1 MTRSRARALGL
12 AAVALALVLVPLLA
26 PGARAQGRQVF
37 VADISGPIDR
47 ATVDFVIEA
56 IDEATARGAAALV
69 FRFDTPGGGLD
80 ETLEIATRMNR
91 AAALPVL
98 GFVGPVGAEAVSAGT
113 ILLVSTDLA
122 AMAPGTTIGSVQPV
136 VIGPGGF
143 EPVTDEKILS
153 FVVNRTEEQL
163 NLHGRNVSL
172 ASRFVR
178 DNWNLNASEA
188 LAYGGIEIV
197 APTVQDFLAQAH
209 GRRVVV
215 QSEGTVYKDF
225 SLDVAGAEIVA
236 YGPSIRVRFI
246 SILSDPLVASLLLI
260 LGIYA
265 LIFGLSAPGH
275 GGEIAGV
282 ILVLLALVGL
292 GFSVDPVALFLIVL
306 GIALIIVEL
315 KTPGFGAFGVGG
327 IVSITVAAVFLA
339 PLRPPDFV
347 VTPEYQAVFLAALLT
362 PTIAFGAFL
371 LFALYK
377 VMEIRRKRPQVG
389 AMVGDEAVAVDPI
402 RAGERGYVTYEG
414 ELWQAVPAE
423 DLPPGAKAFIHA
435 VDGIVLRV
443 STSPPPPV
451 ARPTWM
457 GRLLAFLAALRPR
470 EPRGPGNP

>member
-1 MTRSRARALGL
+1 MTASRARALVFA
-12 AAVALALVLVPLLA
+12 AAVLALVVVPYLA
-26 PGARAQGRQVF
+26 GPARAQSPRVL
-37 VADISGPIDR
+37 VADIDGPIDR
-47 ATVDFVIEA
+47 ATLDYVIEA
-56 IDEATARGAAALV
+56 IDEATFGGYATLV

-80 ETLEIATRMNR
+80 ETLEIAARMNR
-91 AAALPVL
+91 ASTLPIL
-98 GFVGPVGAEAVSAGT
+98 GFVGPVGAEAASAGT

-122 AMAPGTTIGSVQPV
+122 GMAPGTTIGSVQPV

-153 FVVNRTEEQL
+153 FVVNVTEEQL
-163 NLHGRNVSL
+163 SLHGRNVSL

-188 LAYGGIEIV
+188 LAYGGTEVV
-197 APTVQDFLAQAH
+197 APTIADFLSQAH
-209 GRRVVV
+209 GRRVLV
-215 QSEGTVYKDF
+215 QSGGTVYKDLT
-225 SLDVAGAEIVA
+225 LDVAGAEIVSYA
-236 YGPSIRVRFI
+236 PSVRVRFI
-246 SILSDPLVASLLLI
+246 SILSDPLVSSLLLI

-275 GGEIAGV
+275 GGEIAGI

-292 GFSVDPVALFLIVL
+292 GFSVDPIALFLIVL
-306 GIALIIVEL
+306 GIVLIIVEL

-377 VMEIRRKRPQVG
+377 VIEVRRRKPQIG

-402 RAGERGYVTYEG
+402 PAGGRGYVTYEG
-414 ELWQAVPAE
+414 ELWQAVAKE
-423 DLPPGAKAFIHA
+423 DLAPGAKAFIESTE
-435 VDGIVLRV
+435 GIILHV
-443 STSPPPPV
+443 STTPPPTPERRLWFARLV
-451 ARPTWM
+451 EIARPK
-457 GRLLAFLAALRPR
+457 APK
-470 EPRGPGNP
+470 GPGNP